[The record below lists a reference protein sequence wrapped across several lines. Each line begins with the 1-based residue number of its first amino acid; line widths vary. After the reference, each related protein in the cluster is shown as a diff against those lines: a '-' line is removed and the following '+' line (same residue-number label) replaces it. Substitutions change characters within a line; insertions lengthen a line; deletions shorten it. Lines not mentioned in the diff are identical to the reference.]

1 MELLEERRILISNKK
16 SYKTALKQISDLS
29 KQIRESMRKDRTAK
43 INKKLEEIQKRK
55 YRSGG

>member
-43 INKKLEEIQKRK
+43 INKKLEEIQKT
-55 YRSGG
+55 GGY